1 MVKQEKQKR
10 YVFDFYSIAS
20 VQQDLFAMS
29 TEAAFEKIINGD
41 HPKSYAS
48 YGCIREVFG
57 LNYRSNTN
65 SYAGQIRKIRKADLP
80 EIGALGKDG
89 KKIELEMDEGVIEKN
104 FFVYYKENSLLVIHR
119 NDDGNTG
126 VHLAQLLTASAGVT
140 FFASPIIRP
149 DQAEMLLN
157 KKLSIKKFSVK
168 IPKPTNPDLYP
179 QDNLSARTLELL
191 NQSGADFLDV
201 TFTIDNKL
209 DTSSGKLSSA
219 IQSSIGHLLTMG
231 ATKAKIETDENGKIL
246 PIDLIANRIYS
257 SQTIRTNSSF
267 PPPESMYK
275 LADKAKEEQRESVD
289 DYFGKTNRII

>member
-1 MVKQEKQKR
+1 MKQEKQKR
-10 YVFDFYSIAS
+10 YIFDFYSIAS
-20 VQQDLFAMS
+20 VQQDLFAMT

-126 VHLAQLLTASAGVT
+126 LHLAQLLTASAGVT

-179 QDNLSARTLELL
+179 QDN
-191 NQSGADFLDV
+191 
-201 TFTIDNKL
+201 
-209 DTSSGKLSSA
+209 
-219 IQSSIGHLLTMG
+219 
-231 ATKAKIETDENGKIL
+231 
-246 PIDLIANRIYS
+246 
-257 SQTIRTNSSF
+257 
-267 PPPESMYK
+267 
-275 LADKAKEEQRESVD
+275 
-289 DYFGKTNRII
+289 